1 MFVPLVILSI
11 LLPSCRHES
20 RTVAPVGI
28 CNHRLGPMT
37 IAVAPAVNLS
47 GSTAIDPERFADLM
61 ASELL
66 LVDGVTVVPVS
77 RVLAALGSEGRRG
90 VESPAHAMS
99 LLDRLGVDAILVFA
113 VTEYDPY
120 DPPSIGITA
129 QLFGERRGARG
140 VEANG
145 ESVSGIEP
153 GREAEAK
160 ARAGLLA
167 QSQRSYHASH
177 QRVVQELQDFAASRG
192 GDSSPYGWR
201 RFTVSQAEFI
211 RYCCHATLRSLFGGA
226 LTEGAEVHGQAAG

>member
-1 MFVPLVILSI
+1 M
-11 LLPSCRHES
+11 
-20 RTVAPVGI
+20 GI
-28 CNHRLGPMT
+28 CNHQLGPMT

-61 ASELL
+61 ASELM
-66 LVDGVTVVPVS
+66 LVDGITVVPVS
-77 RVLAALGSEGRRG
+77 RVLAALASDGRRG

-129 QLFGERRGARG
+129 QLFGQRAGASG
-140 VEANG
+140 VEAHRG
-145 ESVSGIEP
+145 FAASVEP
-153 GREAEAK
+153 GSEAGAK

-177 QRVVQELQDFAASRG
+177 QRVVQELRDFAASRG

-201 RFTVSQAEFI
+201 RFTVSQTEFI
-211 RYCCHATLRSLFGGA
+211 RYCCHATLRSLFGGV